1 MRTASV
7 VIIGAGVIGASVAYH
22 LARRGWREI
31 LVLDRSDSSGQ
42 GSTGKATGGFRAQ
55 YATPINVRLSL
66 LSREK
71 LHCFTEETGGNAGYH
86 PAGYLWLAST
96 AAELEVLRSAGRV
109 QHQQGLTEA
118 VEVRTE
124 DVARLNPAVNL
135 DEVIGGAFC
144 PSDGFIRPLGI
155 LEGYL
160 TAARQLGVEVAWQ
173 VEVTGLRLGP
183 GNHAAGVETSR
194 GPVSSTAVV
203 NAAGAWAAQVAQWAG
218 FDLPVAPLR
227 RQVAVTAPT
236 DLLPDTMPMTIFT
249 VDGFHLRVRE
259 GRILLL
265 WPTPG
270 VPGRPLDTGVD
281 REWIEAVVEKA
292 HRRVPVLRRAAI
304 DRGACWA
311 GLYEVS
317 PDQHAILGAAPGCP
331 NLFLVNGCSGHGV
344 MHAPALGQLLGEV
357 MSDGAASTM
366 DVRPLRPSRFLEG
379 DLNSVSEML

>member
-31 LVLDRSDSSGQ
+31 LVLDRSHSPGQ

-96 AAELEVLRSAGRV
+96 AAELEVLRSAGIV

-124 DVARLNPAVNL
+124 DVARLNSAVNL
-135 DEVIGGAFC
+135 NEVIGGAFC

-160 TAARQLGVEVAWQ
+160 TAARKLGVEVAWQ

-183 GNHAAGVETSR
+183 GNHVAGVETSR

-270 VPGRPLDTGVD
+270 VPGRPFDTGVD

-304 DRGACWA
+304 DRDACWA

-331 NLFLVNGCSGHGV
+331 NLFLLNGCSGHGV
-344 MHAPALGQLLGEV
+344 MHAPALGQLLAEII
-357 MSDGAASTM
+357 SDGSASTM
-366 DVRPLRPSRFLEG
+366 DVSSLRPSRFLEG
-379 DLNSVSEML
+379 DLNPVSEML

>member
-31 LVLDRSDSSGQ
+31 LVLDRSDSPGQ

-71 LHCFTEETGGNAGYH
+71 LRCFTEETGGNAGYR

-96 AAELEVLRSAGRV
+96 AGELEVLRSARRV

-118 VEVRTE
+118 VEVGTE
-124 DVARLNPAVNL
+124 DIARLNPAVSL

-144 PSDGFIRPLGI
+144 PSDGFIHPQGI

-160 TAARQLGVEVAWQ
+160 TAGRKLGVEVEWQ
-173 VEVTGLRLGP
+173 VEVTGLRVGA
-183 GNHAAGVETSR
+183 GNSVAGVETSR

-203 NAAGAWAAQVAQWAG
+203 NAAGAWAARVAQWIG
-218 FDLPVAPLR
+218 LDLPVAPLR
-227 RQVAVTAPT
+227 RQVAVTVPT
-236 DLLPDTMPMTIFT
+236 DILPDGMPMTIFT
-249 VDGFHLRVRE
+249 TDGFHLRVRD
-259 GRILLL
+259 GRVLLL

-270 VPGRPLDTGVD
+270 VPGRPFDTGVD
-281 REWIEAVVEKA
+281 AEWIQSVVEKA
-292 HRRVPVLRRAAI
+292 HRRVPLVRRAAI
-304 DRGACWA
+304 DRNACWA

-317 PDQHAILGAAPGCP
+317 PDKHAILGPAPECP
-331 NLFLVNGCSGHGV
+331 NLFLLNGCSGHGV
-344 MHAPALGQLLGEV
+344 MHAPALGQLLSEV
-357 MSDGAASTM
+357 ISDGAASTL
-366 DVRPLRPSRFLEG
+366 DVSPLRPSRFRED
-379 DLNSVSEML
+379 DLNPVSELL

>member
-31 LVLDRSDSSGQ
+31 LVLDRSPGPGL

-71 LHCFTEETGGNAGYH
+71 LRCFREETGGEAGYH

-96 AAELEVLRSAGRV
+96 DGELEVLRSARRV
-109 QHQQGLTEA
+109 QHQEGLTEA
-118 VEVRTE
+118 VEVGLE
-124 DVARLNPAVNL
+124 EIARLNPAVNL

-144 PSDGFIRPLGI
+144 PSDGFIRPLGVV
-155 LEGYL
+155 EGYL
-160 TAARQLGVEVAWQ
+160 AAAQRLGVKLEWQ
-173 VEVTGLRLGP
+173 VEVTGLRRRADDGVAL
-183 GNHAAGVETSR
+183 VETSS
-194 GPVSSTAVV
+194 GPVSPEAVV
-203 NAAGAWAAQVAQWAG
+203 NAAGPWAAQVAKWAG

-227 RQVAVTAPT
+227 RQVAATGPSS
-236 DLLPDTMPMTIFT
+236 LLPENMPMTIFT
-249 VDGFHLRVRE
+249 HDGFHLRVRD

-270 VPGRPLDTGVD
+270 VPGRPFDTNVD
-281 REWIEAVVEKA
+281 DEWIESVVEKA
-292 HRRVPVLRRAAI
+292 HRRVPVVQRAAI
-304 DRGACWA
+304 DRNACWA

-317 PDQHAILGAAPGCP
+317 PDKHAILGAAPDCP
-331 NLFLVNGCSGHGV
+331 NLFLLNGSSGHGV
-344 MHAPALGQLLGEV
+344 MHAPALGQLLAEV

-366 DVRPLRPSRFLEG
+366 DVSSLRPSRFREG
-379 DLNSVSEML
+379 DLNSVSELL